1 MGFIITFLSIWLC
14 GFLIARLFSLFGGK
28 WSPFGKTYWKN
39 DLVICL
45 AQALVI
51 TLIFIFFFSFNTNN

>member
-1 MGFIITFLSIWLC
+1 MGFVLVLFSMWLC
-14 GFLIARLFSLFGGK
+14 SFIVARLFSLVGGK

-39 DLVICL
+39 DLVICF

-51 TLIFIFFFSFNTNN
+51 TIIFMFFFENS

>member
-1 MGFIITFLSIWLC
+1 MGFIITFFSIWLC
-14 GFLIARLFSLFGGK
+14 SFFGGK

-39 DLVICL
+39 DLVICF

-51 TLIFIFFFSFNTNN
+51 TLIFVFFFSFNTNN